1 MKKINI
7 MSYFLILHLDKKK
20 FDFSFFLS
28 KVFLNS
34 ISLHIS
40 QLARNRINCNSTM
53 KINSLEKTI
62 KKKNNNIAIDEIVL
76 TINTFSLIT
85 TKPSF
90 SINVVF

>member
-1 MKKINI
+1 

-40 QLARNRINCNSTM
+40 QFARNRINCNSTI
-53 KINSLEKTI
+53 KIKSLEKTI